1 MPVITKLAPGQS
13 AGGGNSTGGGGPLS
27 TRRGTMLAAGVVALL
42 AGLVLLFALQQYRG
56 SVVGEGE
63 AAQVVTANALI
74 PQGSSGDIL
83 PTEDLIEVTEVRSD
97 QLEEG
102 AITDPA
108 ILRGRVTAREV
119 LPGQQL
125 TAADFAP
132 ATGALQTQLAGG
144 DRAVA
149 IPVEGAAAVNGA
161 VRAGDRVDVL
171 AGFTTREEGGG
182 TERPVVKT
190 LMQNV
195 LVLSAPGAAEDEE
208 AAAAEGIV
216 LRVGARSAADVAFAA
231 QNGTIWLTLR
241 PGAGAQDPEKEIVG
255 LDSVL
260 FDRPTIETGGGGD
273 DE

>member
-13 AGGGNSTGGGGPLS
+13 AGGGNSAGGGGPLS
-27 TRRGTMLAAGVVALL
+27 TRRGTILAAGAVAAL

-149 IPVEGAAAVNGA
+149 VPVEGAAAVNGA
-161 VRAGDRVDVL
+161 VRTGDRVDVL
-171 AGFTTREEGGG
+171 FGFTTREEGGG
-182 TERPVVKT
+182 TDRPVIKT
-190 LMQNV
+190 VMQNV
-195 LVLSAPGAAEDEE
+195 LVLSAPGGAEDEE
-208 AAAAEGIV
+208 GAGAAGIV
-216 LRVGARSAADVAFAA
+216 LRVGAKSAADLAFAA

-241 PGAGAQDPEKEIVG
+241 PGAGAEEPDKEIVSLETVL
-255 LDSVL
+255 LDG
-260 FDRPTIETGGGGD
+260 PAIETDGGGD
-273 DE
+273 DD